1 MHVCALKA
9 CYISNSLIEVFDFGF
24 AGGSQYEEGMKALS
38 EMDRVQQVEAIQGY
52 NSMKS
57 NLMDYLKTFAESGKT
72 VSKEDI
78 QQFFQQMTAAKR
90 RRVEIPKFCK

>member
-1 MHVCALKA
+1 MSWFEL
-9 CYISNSLIEVFDFGF
+9 
-24 AGGSQYEEGMKALS
+24 GGSQYEEGMKALS
-38 EMDRVQQVEAIQGY
+38 EMDRVKQVEAIQGY

-78 QQFFQQMTAAKR
+78 TQFFEQMSATKR